1 MTTTA
6 KETAN
11 VIRQQITLGVLMSL
25 GAHKL
30 GSYIDAH
37 EQHALVFMAR
47 VLPFNINGDR
57 SERPRN
63 MRVIITLNGSDT
75 YDIAVDYRRAGK
87 IVRHFNATGIYA
99 DQLSGVLLTVD
110 SDDDLQ
116 YASIGHENR
125 VTG

>member
-1 MTTTA
+1 MSTVT
-6 KETAN
+6 ETAN
-11 VIRQQITLGVLMSL
+11 IIRQQITPGVLMSL

-30 GSYIDAH
+30 GSYTNAH

-47 VLPFNINGDR
+47 VLPFNLNGDR
-57 SERPRN
+57 SQRPRN
-63 MRVIITLNGSDT
+63 MRVIVTLKGCDT
-75 YDIAVDYRRAGK
+75 YDVAVDYRRARK

-99 DQLSGVLLTVD
+99 DQLPGVLLTVD

-116 YASIGHENR
+116 HASFGHENR